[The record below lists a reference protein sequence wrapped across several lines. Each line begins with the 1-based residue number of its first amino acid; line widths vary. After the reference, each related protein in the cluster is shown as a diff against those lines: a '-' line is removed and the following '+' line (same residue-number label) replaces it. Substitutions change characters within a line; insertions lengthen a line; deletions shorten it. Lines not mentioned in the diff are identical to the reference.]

1 MSMTIGG
8 WIKKN
13 SSTILTCLGAGGV
26 IATVILAVR
35 ATPKAMDKIQTTQ
48 IDKGEEILNGDR
60 EGEVKKNG
68 DGSYELPK
76 LTVVETVEVCWKEYV
91 PAAAIGIGSLAC
103 IFGANILS
111 RRRQASL
118 ASAYTALAGSFEAYR
133 DKVETL
139 CGPGT
144 NAAVEKAIKQEKKD
158 AEEDRPPWDEVQT
171 FYLDCC
177 GKPIFFERTM
187 EQVMQAEYSANRY
200 FILNGSI
207 SLNEFLELLGLEP
220 APIGNEIGWEAYIG
234 ETQYGYRWIDFNH
247 RWFVTDDRLTV
258 CSIDMPF
265 GPHSVMEEGEDYG
278 WHLNRLQTIA
288 DESRQ
293 TI

>member
-1 MSMTIGG
+1 MNVVN
-8 WIKKN
+8 WIKRN

-35 ATPKAMDKIQTTQ
+35 ATPKAMDKIQTAQ

-60 EGEVKKNG
+60 EGAVKKNR

-111 RRRQASL
+111 RRQQASM

-133 DKVETL
+133 DKAETL

-171 FYLDCC
+171 FYFDANSH
-177 GKPIFFERTM
+177 PQFFERTM
-187 EQVMQAEYSANRY
+187 EQVMQAEYHINRNL
-200 FILNGSI
+200 ILRGYV
-207 SLNEFLELLGLEP
+207 SLNEFLEFLGLDSVE
-220 APIGNEIGWEAYIG
+220 GGELIGWDQYYG
-234 ETQYGYRWIDFNH
+234 ETEYGYRWIDFNH
-247 RWFVTDDRLTV
+247 RHYMTDDGLLV
-258 CSIDMPF
+258 CSIETPF
-265 GPHSVMEEGEDYG
+265 EPHPY
-278 WHLNRLQTIA
+278 N
-288 DESRQ
+288 
-293 TI
+293 